1 MARVNY
7 LNNKDILAEIHKSKN
22 SYCYYIDKHFS
33 NYDKIVDDLS
43 EITED
48 VIMECKIKRAK
59 KLEQDYR
66 QEQKNSGVKTKNIE
80 SIDIDPNTIKTSD
93 LVFRCVT
100 YDHIPEQEGRVKTP
114 KKIADYKVKLIFHPF
129 KHFILNDE
137 NNFIEVGRSHWKGDL
152 ENGYFSQEHGKT
164 TDKLGHMYMELAK
177 RFAKKGNYRG
187 YCVDEHTEA
196 LTNRGWLKYDQLT
209 TKDKI
214 MSVDPVDGTNKWSKI
229 KSIYTGDYF
238 DKMFRLTSV
247 GYDTLIT
254 PNHKILTD
262 RGLIKVDHLIK
273 KDRMILMGKEVF
285 IQNNCYEN
293 DFIKLVGW
301 YLTEGNM
308 YLVNKKYP
316 TATIYQNRGYK
327 LDSILHT
334 LKKLNE
340 NHSIYNK
347 NDSKNVRITLNSKLS
362 KKLYDMFGKNKSFE
376 VSFINKLSTEQ
387 LKILLKTM
395 VDGDGWKRT
404 GNNISYT
411 QKSKEHVD
419 TFTYMCSLLGL
430 RTSIKYRKFKNN
442 NHIYTVNIFSKLRNY
457 SMVENINFN
466 GGYISNKGFYGKT
479 KMEYPNKPTEYY
491 VGKVWCPETEYGTF
505 ICRRNGYVYV
515 TGNTY
520 RDEMESRA
528 IEQLAA
534 VGLMFNEAKSDN
546 PFAYYTVCCS
556 TAFTAILNQEK
567 KNQMIRDDM
576 IELSGSLPSMT
587 RQVENEYDQR
597 MYDFYTEKGM
607 SVPKPINAPKVGYGK
622 ILHKNK
628 TDK

>member
-187 YCVDEHTEA
+187 Y
-196 LTNRGWLKYDQLT
+196 
-209 TKDKI
+209 
-214 MSVDPVDGTNKWSKI
+214 
-229 KSIYTGDYF
+229 
-238 DKMFRLTSV
+238 
-247 GYDTLIT
+247 
-254 PNHKILTD
+254 
-262 RGLIKVDHLIK
+262 
-273 KDRMILMGKEVF
+273 
-285 IQNNCYEN
+285 
-293 DFIKLVGW
+293 
-301 YLTEGNM
+301 
-308 YLVNKKYP
+308 
-316 TATIYQNRGYK
+316 
-327 LDSILHT
+327 
-334 LKKLNE
+334 
-340 NHSIYNK
+340 
-347 NDSKNVRITLNSKLS
+347 
-362 KKLYDMFGKNKSFE
+362 
-376 VSFINKLSTEQ
+376 
-387 LKILLKTM
+387 
-395 VDGDGWKRT
+395 
-404 GNNISYT
+404 
-411 QKSKEHVD
+411 
-419 TFTYMCSLLGL
+419 
-430 RTSIKYRKFKNN
+430 
-442 NHIYTVNIFSKLRNY
+442 
-457 SMVENINFN
+457 
-466 GGYISNKGFYGKT
+466 
-479 KMEYPNKPTEYY
+479 
-491 VGKVWCPETEYGTF
+491 
-505 ICRRNGYVYV
+505 
-515 TGNTY
+515 TY